1 MKVEEVPQDGGY
13 LKNTHLRDIYYA
25 LDDEGNYRQVASIG
39 WEPKNDALNLT
50 WDLIA
55 EDAEAVRQDVLAGK
69 KSPLA
74 YHMAVR
80 LFSVGLLASYSGISK
95 KNIRKH
101 LQAKAFEQIDE
112 AVLAKYAETMH
123 MSVDEL
129 KKLDR

>member
-13 LKNTHLRDIYYA
+13 LKDTNLRDIYYA

-55 EDAEAVRQDVLAGK
+55 EEAEDIRRDVLAGK

-74 YHMAVR
+74 YHMTIR
-80 LFSVGLLASYSGISK
+80 LFNVGLLASYSGISK
-95 KNIRKH
+95 KIIKRHMQPKE
-101 LQAKAFEQIDE
+101 FERIDRTT
-112 AVLAKYAETMH
+112 LAKYAEAMH
-123 MSVDEL
+123 MSEEEL
-129 KKLDR
+129 KKI